1 MFRIL
6 AKRSSARSALLN
18 RYLAISLDK
27 ECNLLT
33 EAIGRVCNIPPV
45 NGGFNGT
52 TLTSTQGEAAIAAIA
67 KPELSS
73 IMHVPVDQRNY
84 CRQMLQYSLKKPGL
98 EHRRNLLCTVASPG
112 SGKKVMLWFNSYW
125 FVEKTKGISIDT
137 TFNHDQSHLYLGEKI
152 RTCCQLEL
160 AISVRI
166 IHRLLLKFKE
176 SSAAA
181 DRACKVDGEVTNALM

>member
-1 MFRIL
+1 
-6 AKRSSARSALLN
+6 
-18 RYLAISLDK
+18 
-27 ECNLLT
+27 
-33 EAIGRVCNIPPV
+33 
-45 NGGFNGT
+45 
-52 TLTSTQGEAAIAAIA
+52 
-67 KPELSS
+67 
-73 IMHVPVDQRNY
+73 
-84 CRQMLQYSLKKPGL
+84 
-98 EHRRNLLCTVASPG
+98 
-112 SGKKVMLWFNSYW
+112 MLWFNSYW